1 LGVVEKMKC
10 SNVGLCIDTL
20 HVAAIERVNLTRARG
35 QHEEPSAVERFKMST
50 KRLTDEVFPNKIFP
64 T

>member
-1 LGVVEKMKC
+1 LRIVEKMKC

-20 HVAAIERVNLTRARG
+20 HVAAIEQVNLTTARD

-50 KRLTDEVFPNKIFP
+50 KTFTAEVFPNKIFP